1 MSEIYTR
8 AATIGPA
15 SLDIERRTATA
26 VISTGAAVL
35 RGGFRPDGTL
45 GPWREVLS
53 LNGAD
58 LARLQGAPV
67 LLDHRANDSSA
78 RVGVVRK
85 AWRRNGE
92 ILAELQF
99 SERSS
104 VTDLLRDLSQGIGGQ
119 VSIGYGVDKWSSK

>member
-1 MSEIYTR
+1 MPDLYTR
-8 AATIGPA
+8 SATIGPA
-15 SLDIERRTATA
+15 SLDLEKRTAVA

-35 RGGFRPDGTL
+35 RNGYRPDGSF
-45 GPWREVLS
+45 GPWNEVLS

-58 LARLQGAPV
+58 LKRIEGGPV
-67 LLDHRANDSSA
+67 LMDHRAHDSSA

-99 SERSS
+99 SERAA
-104 VTDLLRDLSQGIGGQ
+104 VTELLRDLSQGIGGQ
-119 VSIGYGVDKWSSK
+119 VSIGYAVDKWSSS